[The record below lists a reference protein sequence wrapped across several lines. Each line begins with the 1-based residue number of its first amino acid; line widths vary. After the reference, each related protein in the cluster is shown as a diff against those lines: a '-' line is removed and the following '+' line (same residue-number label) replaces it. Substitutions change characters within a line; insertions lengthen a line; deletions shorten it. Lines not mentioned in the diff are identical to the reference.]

1 MCFANMNEMMESSL
15 GLGKNFVLAKWL
27 KHERLAA
34 SDVFKM
40 TDGIY
45 IIHSYYYHPEDED
58 VDDAEAINHYIT
70 YNAGTRMLFLFPEVS
85 CVLALALMLCHF
97 HFATCLELQVMVLEQ
112 EDIDDIPAFIAKL
125 RAVPFQTRIN
135 TDAGSFVRRVRR
147 LFVHNSKEALA
158 LPIAHPH
165 HVKSSE

>member
-1 MCFANMNEMMESSL
+1 MLQESL
-15 GLGKNFVLAKWL
+15 GVGKNFVLAKWL

-58 VDDAEAINHYIT
+58 VDYAEAINHYVT

-85 CVLALALMLCHF
+85 IVLVLAQLLCLIHS
-97 HFATCLELQVMVLEQ
+97 AASLEPQVMVLEQ

-135 TDAGSFVRRVRR
+135 TDAGSFVRKVRR
-147 LFVHNSKEALA
+147 LFVHNSSEALA
-158 LPIAHPH
+158 LPLAHPH
-165 HVKSSE
+165 YVKSSE